1 MNVSCENLR
10 FIYIFKHLY
19 SVSNHHHHHRHLYF
33 LSYQS
38 IYRSIYLSI
47 RLCIHLSCCISY
59 LSIYL
64 SGSFHLGAFL
74 TRVMCEAMNRSLG
87 NVILGIL
94 CDT

>member
-1 MNVSCENLR
+1 MNVSCGNL
-10 FIYIFKHLY
+10 IYIY
-19 SVSNHHHHHRHLYF
+19 
-33 LSYQS
+33 
-38 IYRSIYLSI
+38 IYLI
-47 RLCIHLSCCISY
+47 ISFQFLNIIIIIIIYIVNVSLYLFKY

-64 SGSFHLGAFL
+64 DHFHVGAFL

>member
-1 MNVSCENLR
+1 MNVSCDNLR

-19 SVSNHHHHHRHLYF
+19 SVSNHHHHHHHLYF

-38 IYRSIYLSI
+38 IYLSV
-47 RLCIHLSCCISY
+47 
-59 LSIYL
+59 
-64 SGSFHLGAFL
+64 SFHLGAFL